1 MTRRIS
7 ALQHRQAAARRSEA
21 ARPRRAP
28 WRPLLP
34 PRDRRRGQHESEQQ
48 AAAVA
53 EKDGGGREVE
63 DQEPQRRPTSA
74 VSNMASG
81 TWFRPTR
88 IATHCRSGNHR
99 DTCGQPVD
107 PIDQVEH
114 WSGRRSRPASA
125 GRRRRRAAR
134 SCRRP
139 SNAQS
144 TARSQP
150 QCQLPT
156 SEQPAWARAADRRG
170 RPGCPRQ
177 GRAHRPP
184 DRPERAEIGRVASSR
199 PRTTT
204 TSSSAAA
211 ADAHTASPPMRG
223 TRLNEPSVR
232 RARLQARARWTRS

>member
-1 MTRRIS
+1 M
-7 ALQHRQAAARRSEA
+7 
-21 ARPRRAP
+21 
-28 WRPLLP
+28 P
-34 PRDRRRGQHESEQQ
+34 PQQ
-48 AAAVA
+48 ARSATWPRAHGSAPPESPRAVPAITAIPAANPSIPSI
-53 EKDGGGREVE
+53 RL
-63 DQEPQRRPTSA
+63 S
-74 VSNMASG
+74 
-81 TWFRPTR
+81 
-88 IATHCRSGNHR
+88 I
-99 DTCGQPVD
+99 GQDDD
-107 PIDQVEH
+107 P
-114 WSGRRSRPASA
+114 PASA

-177 GRAHRPP
+177 GRAHRPTIGQSG
-184 DRPERAEIGRVASSR
+184 RRWARWRRA
-199 PRTTT
+199 RTTT